1 MNQDEIYPWLQP
13 AWQDWK
19 KLNSRLG
26 HAYLISAL
34 PGVGMESW
42 IRTLAKAALC
52 PNTAAHDQ
60 TACGQCSSC
69 HLFDTDQHPDFY
81 HLHRL
86 PDKKE
91 IGVDQI
97 REFIYQQQET
107 AHQGG
112 YKVAWIEGVEHLNL
126 SAFNA
131 LLKTLEEPGERSL
144 FLLSCHQVANLPA
157 TIKSRCQQIHLPTP
171 PLEVANQW
179 LSMQCPQMDQ
189 ALLKRA
195 LRINWGAPLKAL
207 RWIKEGKF
215 DEDREWNE
223 ALKQLQSGK
232 KNVVQVCAQW
242 LKWPHPEAVFDYF
255 YQWSVGF
262 IRHQVYPQAGNLQ
275 TDEVSAAL
283 KFQQQ
288 VLTAKSFWQRNANKE
303 LVLENLCLQ
312 WLALQQGKQ
321 DESIFRSQLNRGQ
334 LV

>member
-1 MNQDEIYPWLQP
+1 MSRCEIYPWLQP
-13 AWQDWK
+13 AWQRWQA
-19 KLNSRLG
+19 LSSRLG

-34 PGVGMESW
+34 PGIGMEPW
-42 IRTLAKAALC
+42 IRNLAKTALC
-52 PNTAAHDQ
+52 PNSATHAQ

-97 REFIYQQQET
+97 REFIYRQQET

-112 YKVAWIEGVEHLNL
+112 YKVAWIEGVENLNL

-144 FLLSCHQVANLPA
+144 FLLSCHQVADLPA
-157 TIKSRCQQIHLPTP
+157 TIKSRCQQVHLPTP

-179 LSMQCPQMDQ
+179 LSEQCPQMDQ

-195 LRINWGAPLKAL
+195 LRMNWGAPLSAL
-207 RWIKEGKF
+207 QWINDGKF
-215 DEDREWNE
+215 DEDRQWND

-242 LKWPHPEAVFDYF
+242 LKWPQPEQVFDYF
-255 YQWSVGF
+255 YQWTVGF
-262 IRHQVYPQAGNLQ
+262 VRHQVYARNTPWQADTLQ
-275 TDEVSAAL
+275 AAL
-283 KFQQQ
+283 KFQQN
-288 VLTAKSFWQRNANKE
+288 VLTAKSFWSRNANKE

-312 WLALQQGKQ
+312 WLALQRGEQ
-321 DESIFRSQLNRGQ
+321 DNSVFHSRFNRGQ
-334 LV
+334 LI